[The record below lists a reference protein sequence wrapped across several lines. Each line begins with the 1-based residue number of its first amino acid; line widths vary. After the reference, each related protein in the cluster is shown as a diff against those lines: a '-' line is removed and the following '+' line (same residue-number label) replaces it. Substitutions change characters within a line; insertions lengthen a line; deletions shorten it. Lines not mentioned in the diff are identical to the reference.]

1 MFDEVKQNLTL
12 FYRNYGN
19 FVLLE
24 FEKIQF
30 EGFHRFI
37 FKGLIEELNFLLTIE
52 DIDQEF
58 ECQLFG
64 KEYRLAGPLTKERQ

>member
-24 FEKIQF
+24 LEKIQF

-37 FKGLIEELNFLLTIE
+37 FKGLIEELNF
-52 DIDQEF
+52 F
-58 ECQLFG
+58 A
-64 KEYRLAGPLTKERQ
+64 YN